1 MLHQFKTTRE
11 SYASRALK
19 GTPTCHITPPSPV
32 TSTDANRH
40 HLQRSGR
47 QLPVAENKPK
57 DQNQLL
63 GWWPLC
69 TSPASAPSSPLFC
82 YPSSSSC
89 PDWPWPSAQ
98 EQVLSGFAVQLEDKL
113 PNTGWEQ
120 IETEWW
126 MHRWGWG
133 RGLKKKKK
141 KKGGRRWFRGGGI
154 VPKGVEV
161 KRAGA
166 LICNSNEAC
175 LQ

>member
-133 RGLKKKKK
+133 RGLKKKEKK
-141 KKGGRRWFRGGGI
+141 ERRETVVQRRRDSSKG
-154 VPKGVEV
+154 
-161 KRAGA
+161 
-166 LICNSNEAC
+166 S
-175 LQ
+175 